1 LSHARMR
8 MQTLLEAARVDAR
21 AFLLYLRSI
30 QAP

>member
-1 LSHARMR
+1 MR